1 LLQAYAGYST
11 LHSFDGYSDKDISDM
26 AKTRPEVR
34 SQYGKYIEANRKL
47 KRRLGREVESKSF
60 KGLLG

>member
-1 LLQAYAGYST
+1 
-11 LHSFDGYSDKDISDM
+11 
-26 AKTRPEVR
+26 VR

-47 KRRLGREVESKSF
+47 KRRLGQEVESKSF